1 MDNERAKEV
10 WSSTWS
16 SMNALDRNWI
26 RKHLAEARPD
36 CKLMFI
42 ELELTDPDLL
52 RMHADATGDAE
63 RQMLEELREWFECS
77 YTPLGRS
84 ASPEARPPFFL
95 LLFFS
100 PACLVFSLL
109 RLKSA
114 NFVKLDKCYLIAKIG
129 FDTAENDPFNICQQ

>member
-26 RKHLAEARPD
+26 RKHLAESRQD

-84 ASPEARPPFFL
+84 ASPEAHLSYLRYRNFQDMETHAMYGYLRMRVAQFLSVLRPWKHTVHL
-95 LLFFS
+95 
-100 PACLVFSLL
+100 
-109 RLKSA
+109 
-114 NFVKLDKCYLIAKIG
+114 
-129 FDTAENDPFNICQQ
+129 